1 MRCVVDEVCVTIRIS
16 EKGNGAV
23 EPGEKDPEKGKWEF
37 QRKTYPKLVFRAS
50 AAQSVTCPLQ
60 GGACHRCDFLRDS
73 SPGFLGMT
81 KVTG

>member
-1 MRCVVDEVCVTIRIS
+1 MTIRIS
-16 EKGNGAV
+16 EKGDGAV